1 MIVLKRKRSIGYD
14 NKITEV
20 NAKYLII
27 SREIRGRFHTEK
39 CSSGRCLYVNVEKA
53 DIVVNNGTIVALD
66 HNHKFQAKEE
76 QDAAGSYVIP
86 GLIDGH
92 IHIESSMLTPG
103 NLVEFYYLMVLPQ
116 SSQIHMKSPMSQERK
131 ASNLCSMM
139 HKKRIWIF
147 L

>member
-1 MIVLKRKRSIGYD
+1 MTTKLQKLTQNILSSQGKLEADFILR
-14 NKITEV
+14 
-20 NAKYLII
+20 NAQVADVYTLTWK
-27 SREIRGRFHTEK
+27 
-39 CSSGRCLYVNVEKA
+39 KA